1 MNDDEQI
8 ISQNDLRQYLTYRLS
23 QLQNE
28 LNVQAAQ
35 TLSAHS
41 DITLTEWRVLF
52 ILCSKSSA
60 TMSVIMKENRLDKAL
75 ISRSIKRLAKKGYMM
90 SVQDK
95 TDKRRHLLNTTDA
108 GRALKEKILPIMIRR
123 QQALTDGIPPA
134 ELESF
139 FKVLEQLETV
149 ALRRD
154 F

>member
-1 MNDDEQI
+1 MNDSEQS
-8 ISQNDLRQYLTYRLS
+8 ISQSDLRQYLTYRLS
-23 QLQNE
+23 KLQTA
-28 LNVQAAQ
+28 LNVQATR

-41 DITLTEWRVLF
+41 NITLTEWRVLF

-60 TMSVIMKENRLDKAL
+60 TMSVIMKESRLDKAL
-75 ISRSIKRLAKKGYMM
+75 ISRSVKGLVEKGYIV

-95 TDKRRHLLNTTDA
+95 SDKRRHPLNATDA
-108 GRALKEKILPIMIRR
+108 GRALKEKILPIMFRR

-134 ELESF
+134 ELETF